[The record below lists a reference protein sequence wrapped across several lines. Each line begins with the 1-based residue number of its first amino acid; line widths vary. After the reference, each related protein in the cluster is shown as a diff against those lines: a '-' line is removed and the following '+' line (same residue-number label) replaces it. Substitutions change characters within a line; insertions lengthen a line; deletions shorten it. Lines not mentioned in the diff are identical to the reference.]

1 MNKKVIR
8 SEPRDR
14 FDINYF
20 RFQHRFGGGYCKII
34 IAESMFGQ
42 IIWSFRDPINRTK
55 RAYCHRPSEIS
66 EFIIFRI
73 TYDHTKK
80 RERESESYGQRRLKI
95 CFVESFVPPF
105 LEKKLFLERVSFEDR
120 KGGKMWHVQF
130 HEAILPAKGSAFS
143 FKEAIKKGRKKL
155 GQF

>member
-80 RERESESYGQRRLKI
+80 KEREW
-95 CFVESFVPPF
+95 
-105 LEKKLFLERVSFEDR
+105 KLRAKAIKNLFCGKFCSTLSREEAFSRACIFRGS
-120 KGGKMWHVQF
+120 KGGEDVARSISRGDSARQGIRIQF
-130 HEAILPAKGSAFS
+130 
-143 FKEAIKKGRKKL
+143 
-155 GQF
+155 

>member
-1 MNKKVIR
+1 MILLTERKGHIAIDRVKFLNSLY
-8 SEPRDR
+8 SEL
-14 FDINYF
+14 
-20 RFQHRFGGGYCKII
+20 
-34 IAESMFGQ
+34 
-42 IIWSFRDPINRTK
+42 RT
-55 RAYCHRPSEIS
+55 
-66 EFIIFRI
+66 I
-73 TYDHTKK
+73 TRR